1 MLKKLKMTPILGVS
15 GRVSLI
21 STMKVTA
28 ALLLSAAALANAVQL
43 EIKPFKRLIPADV
56 LRGGNHL
63 YLDIYSDLANICH
76 LPSAVAFPCLSP
88 DQ

>member
-1 MLKKLKMTPILGVS
+1 MPPILGVS

-56 LRGGNHL
+56 LRGGNT
-63 YLDIYSDLANICH
+63 
-76 LPSAVAFPCLSP
+76 
-88 DQ
+88 

>member
-1 MLKKLKMTPILGVS
+1 M
-15 GRVSLI
+15 SLI
-21 STMKVTA
+21 SSMKVTA

-63 YLDIYSDLANICH
+63 YLVDIYSDLICH

-88 DQ
+88 DQQPVSMTANC

>member
-1 MLKKLKMTPILGVS
+1 
-15 GRVSLI
+15 
-21 STMKVTA
+21 MKVTA

-76 LPSAVAFPCLSP
+76 LLWHFHVCLLTS
-88 DQ
+88 DQSMTANC